1 MTTAQKLCDEMNALP
16 DCSFC
21 GWSVFYSDILTVT
34 KNKKTAIC
42 KQCAEEITWANKR
55 YIENNGADF
64 AFAVTEWDRMG
75 QPK

>member
-1 MTTAQKLCDEMNALP
+1 
-16 DCSFC
+16 
-21 GWSVFYSDILTVT
+21 VT